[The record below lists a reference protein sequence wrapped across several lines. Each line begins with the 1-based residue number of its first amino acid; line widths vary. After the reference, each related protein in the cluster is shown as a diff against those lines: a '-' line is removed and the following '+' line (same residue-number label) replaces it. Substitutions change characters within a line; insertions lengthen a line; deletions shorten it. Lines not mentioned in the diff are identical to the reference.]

1 MSIGIGAFAKMVLE
15 DDNTVMYEYGNYNL
29 NDDRFRNKELIKDGL
44 ITIQKECFLE
54 PEIHEKIKK
63 MSIGRKKKIIKR
75 VPVNVDCSKYF
86 QKGKIKI
93 EICSN
98 TWHFAGTEKDTD
110 ILAFVLVSKILRE
123 YQEDSIIPGYVS
135 YNV

>member
-15 DDNTVMYEYGNYNL
+15 DDNIVMYEYGNYNL

-63 MSIGRKKKIIKR
+63 MPSGRKKKIIKR
-75 VPVNVDCSKYF
+75 VPVNVDYSKYF

-93 EICSN
+93 ENCSN
-98 TWHFAGTEKDTD
+98 TWHFAGTEKDID
-110 ILAFVLVSKILRE
+110 ALAFVLASKILRE